1 MKKGYKLPKKS
12 FALYESASIHIKPKK
27 AVPARLY
34 FSIAALLG
42 APVVLWNVGSTVA
55 AKYSP
60 VAAVEVPVPAVAPVS
75 VAAVPAPVVSPAA
88 DPVPGVSKPVMVPVN
103 LVSQFIDWSLIS
115 ACLENSVSCVC
126 YGKSA
131 ERLVVPLDS
140 CKLAVK
146 HGWPGV

>member
-1 MKKGYKLPKKS
+1 MVNFQL
-12 FALYESASIHIKPKK
+12 
-27 AVPARLY
+27 
-34 FSIAALLG
+34 
-42 APVVLWNVGSTVA
+42 APTPLVLWNVGSTVA

-60 VAAVEVPVPAVAPVS
+60 VASVEVPAPVPAVVAQVSAVVAPVP
-75 VAAVPAPVVSPAA
+75 VAPAAGPVPVVT
-88 DPVPGVSKPVMVPVN
+88 KPVMVPVN
-103 LVSQFIDWSLIS
+103 LVSQSIDWSQIS

-146 HGWPGV
+146 HGWLGV